1 MVTKPLPQ
9 TRLSRTGVTLI
20 LLALITPCASAAG
33 PKRVLILDP
42 FENNVAPFSAVS
54 SAFRATLTRE
64 SGERV
69 EVNEVQLDLARFA
82 DAEEVGPLVA
92 FLGDQIKQHPPD
104 LVVPIGG
111 PGAGFVAQ
119 NRETLFPDLPV
130 LLLGAQPR
138 SIPPGF
144 LRTNATLVTQR
155 VDLPGIVEDI
165 LQMQPQTTNVAVVFG
180 SSPQENFWVNECR
193 REFQPFT
200 SRVRFT
206 WLNGLSLPQV
216 LERCAALPPR
226 SFILHGLFVV
236 DADGVPCVGNDAL
249 RQLHQKANAPVFG
262 YYTSEFGLGSIGGR
276 LFRDS
281 EIGVQGARIAMRILH
296 GESPR
301 NIPPQV
307 IEAGAPVYDW
317 RELQRWG
324 ISEARLPAGSVI
336 RFRQPGVWEH
346 YRLPIT
352 GAVLL
357 GLLQAGLIIGLLVN
371 RAKRR
376 RGEAEATLIADIS
389 SRFVNLPPG
398 EVDGQILDAERLI
411 CEFLGLDRA
420 VLWQWSKEAPPVLT
434 PTHVYT
440 KEGQQGPGQRRQEHY
455 PWFVQELLAGRTVAV
470 SSLKDLPAEAADD
483 RENCRLLGIKSNLT
497 IPLSVG
503 GESAVGVLG
512 FNTLRKE
519 RDWPDALVKSLQLVA
534 QIFANALARKHA
546 DQVLH
551 ESEELN
557 RATFEQAAVGMA
569 HVGIDGRWL
578 RVNSRLCA
586 IVGYP
591 PEELLALTFQAITH
605 PEDLEPDLNFAAR
618 ILSGEIKSYSME
630 KRYIRKDRSVVRV
643 MLTVSLVRT
652 AAGAPLHFIAVVEDI
667 TERRQAEMEAQEL
680 HANLAHAGR
689 VTLLGQLAS
698 ALAHELSQPLGAIL
712 RNAEAAEIILQKQS
726 PDLEELR
733 AIVTDILGDDQRAGL
748 VIDRLRS
755 LLKRRRVDLQPVEL
769 PGVIS
774 EVLSLV
780 RANATARHLK
790 LDYSPA
796 QGLPMV
802 RGDRIHLHQVLLNL
816 IINAMDALDGC
827 PPNRPCVQVRA
838 RRRDPATVEVRVSDN
853 GPGIPGESLE
863 RLFEPFFTT
872 KANGMGMGLP
882 VSKTLVEAHGGR
894 LWAENGPGGGA
905 CFCFTLP
912 VADPG
917 GAP

>member
-1 MVTKPLPQ
+1 ML
-9 TRLSRTGVTLI
+9 L

-42 FENNVAPFSAVS
+42 FGNNVAPFSAAA
-54 SAFRATLTRE
+54 SAFRFTLPRE
-64 SGERV
+64 LGEPV
-69 EVNEVQLDLARFA
+69 DFYEVPLDLARFA
-82 DAEEVGPLVA
+82 EPEGEGPLVA
-92 FLGDQIKQHPPD
+92 FLEGRIKTHPVD

-111 PGAGFVAQ
+111 AGMQFAAR
-119 NRETLFPDLPV
+119 NRERLFPDSPV
-130 LLLGAQPR
+130 LILGAAPR
-138 SIPPGF
+138 SVPPGY
-144 LRTNATLVTQR
+144 LQGNATLVTQR

-180 SSPQENFWVNECR
+180 SSALENFWVNECR

-206 WLNGLSLPQV
+206 WLNGLSLEQV
-216 LERCAALPPR
+216 LERCAALPPG
-226 SFILHGLFVV
+226 SFILHLLFVV
-236 DADGVPCVGNDAL
+236 GADGVPCEGNEAL
-249 RQLHQKANAPVFG
+249 RRLHQIANAPLFG
-262 YYTSEFGLGSIGGR
+262 YYASEFGLGSIGGR
-276 LFRDS
+276 LYRDS
-281 EIGVQGARIAMRILH
+281 EIGVQGARTATRILH
-296 GESPR
+296 GESPG
-301 NIPPQV
+301 NIPSQV
-307 IEAGAPVYDW
+307 FEAGAPVYDW

-336 RFRQPGVWEH
+336 EFRQPGTWER
-346 YRLPIT
+346 YRWRIT
-352 GAVLL
+352 GAVLFCLLQAVLIL
-357 GLLQAGLIIGLLVN
+357 GLLVS
-371 RAKRR
+371 RARR
-376 RGEAEATLIADIS
+376 RQGEVEASLIADIS

-398 EVDGQILDAERLI
+398 EVDGEILDAERLI
-411 CEFLGLDRA
+411 CECLGLDRA

-440 KEGQQGPGQRRQEHY
+440 KEGQQNPGQRRQEHY

-578 RVNSRLCA
+578 RVNRRLCA

-652 AAGAPLHFIAVVEDI
+652 AAGAPLHFIGVVEDI
-667 TERRQAEMEAQEL
+667 TERRKAEMEAHEL
-680 HANLAHAGR
+680 RANLAHAGR

-712 RNAEAAEIILQKQS
+712 RNAEAAEIMLQKQS

-733 AIVTDILGDDQRAGL
+733 AIVTDILADDQRAGN

-755 LLKRRRVDLQPVEL
+755 LLRRGRVDPQPIRLQSV
-769 PGVIS
+769 VS
-774 EVLSLV
+774 EVFSLV
-780 RANATARHLK
+780 RADAAARHLK
-790 LDYSPA
+790 LDYSLAPV
-796 QGLPMV
+796 LPMV
-802 RGDRIHLHQVLLNL
+802 RGDRIHLQQVLLNL

-827 PPNRPCVQVRA
+827 PPNGPCVQVRA

-853 GPGIPGESLE
+853 GPGIPGEFLQ

-882 VSKTLVEAHGGR
+882 VSKTLIEAHGGR

-912 VADPG
+912 VADLG